1 MLKEWENAYRLQ
13 YKAYPFFTSVY
24 VLASTA
30 KFKSKYSVYWN
41 DFLNNFAD
49 GNVTAFKQNKKIL
62 KTGKI
67 IIKETLALNNNYF
80 NDLKKLHLELRR
92 VIIECENRENQ
103 DNAYFEE
110 IWIKISSALSHA
122 ANLLFSFDYPFD
134 DFLNKLRVKDQQSFE
149 YITENIKNNR
159 NSFMSEASH
168 YLLKL
173 DRENKNFD
181 TVFNKFKEKF
191 SWFQNTY
198 SGPTLITKQW
208 LEKYLSDL
216 KLNLN
221 KESEKLIQSDRSND
235 FNPLIKLASY
245 AAVVRDDKKK
255 LLLLAVELM
264 DGWLKSICK
273 KHQLNYKDL
282 RWLTVDEIKNL
293 IFKQKDF
300 YLRAAKK
307 YEANKSRLGLMDS
320 PGYKDVSI
328 DVWKEVSKINDSK
341 ESNILRGIPA
351 SAGVY
356 KGKVRVILDINKVG
370 TSFKKGEVLVTSM
383 TRPEYLSLMSKAG
396 AFVTEEGGISC
407 HAAIVAREMKKP
419 CVIGVKNVTKFL
431 KDGDIV
437 IVDGVRGLIQ
447 KEIKNNK

>member
-24 VLASTA
+24 VLASTT
-30 KFKSKYSVYWN
+30 KFKSKYSIFWN
-41 DFLNNFAD
+41 DFLNNFED
-49 GNVTAFKQNKKIL
+49 GQVTAFKQNKKLL

-92 VIIECENRENQ
+92 VIIECEKHDNQ
-103 DNAYFEE
+103 DNAYFEK
-110 IWIKISSALSHA
+110 IWIKISLALSHA

-134 DFLNKLRVKDQQSFE
+134 DFLSQLRIKNQKSFE

-159 NSFMSEASH
+159 NSFMSEASS

-173 DRENKNFD
+173 DRENKNFEI
-181 TVFNKFKEKF
+181 VFNKFKEKF

-198 SGPTLITKQW
+198 SGPTVITEQW
-208 LEKYLSDL
+208 LKKYLSDL

-221 KESEKLIQSDRSND
+221 KKSEKLIKRDRPNEY
-235 FNPLIKLASY
+235 NPLIKLASY
-245 AAVVRDDKKK
+245 AAIVRDDKKK
-255 LLLLAVELM
+255 LLLLAVRLM
-264 DGWLKSICK
+264 DSWLKSICK
-273 KHQLNYKDL
+273 KHKLDYKDL

-300 YLRAAKK
+300 YLRAAKR
-307 YEANKSRLGLMDS
+307 YEANKSRLGLMAS
-320 PGYKDVSI
+320 LGYNDVSV
-328 DVWKEVSKINDSK
+328 DVWKEVLKMNESE
-341 ESNILRGIPA
+341 ESNVLRGIPA

-356 KGKVRVILDINKVG
+356 KGKVKVVLDINKVG
-370 TSFKKGEVLVTSM
+370 TSFKKGEILATSM

-437 IVDGVRGLIQ
+437 IVDGVRGLIK
-447 KEIKNNK
+447 KEIKK